1 MGPFR
6 RVNALVR
13 LENACPVLARGVRGE
28 KSRFHSEGGE
38 GEKERKEER
47 ERETSWEDAVYWRF
61 ADIKWREKE
70 EEGGFMDTGET
81 VSRNRQIK
89 QKSIL
94 SGWRR
99 NWSYWAGCEVSEI

>member
-1 MGPFR
+1 M
-6 RVNALVR
+6 
-13 LENACPVLARGVRGE
+13 PVLAAGVAGEE
-28 KSRFHSEGGE
+28 KSRFHSEGGR
-38 GEKERKEER
+38 GKKKGRKEGRKE

-70 EEGGFMDTGET
+70 GGGGFMDTGET

-94 SGWRR
+94 SGWSWR